1 MSEESTPTNDPPEL
15 EELEFDDEDVK
26 KKKSPSKIKF
36 YLLALFLIVFMIVI
50 WQGKFVNFWSSE
62 EPNEGPIY
70 LAVVGPMSGKSQVN
84 GEALVNGINLY
95 IDQINQLGGIDGK
108 PVKLL
113 TYDDQNKPELA
124 KKWALEIAKNSKVL
138 AVIGHYNS
146 STSLAAAPIYKKYG
160 IPAISGSA
168 TADEL
173 TRDNNWYFRTIFNNS
188 DQGAL
193 LANYVSKV
201 LNYEEANILYDEDAY
216 GSTLATAFAQ
226 NAKRIGLEIKHQWHF
241 NSEASLKTSLTNML
255 VTLSA
260 SPKKPG
266 ILFLATHS
274 TEAAKT
280 ITVLKQQ
287 LDNINV
293 PIIGADALSSPNFL
307 HKLKQNSQ
315 EQIQPGYY
323 SDGIYITAPLLF
335 DLADERA
342 QDFRY
347 AFLNKYQEEPMITSA
362 MYYDAAMVILDAI
375 RKMLEQEQ
383 ATTLMEKR
391 RQIKDGLW
399 QLAQLENAIEGV
411 TGSLYFDDN
420 GDVVKP
426 IPIGIYKNGRAIAAS
441 RQFQPMQSV
450 YNRKNLLQ
458 EVLDNK
464 IIEVNGRFM
473 SQAQV
478 VYVGLDFTDVS
489 ELDIQDSYF
498 MADFYLW
505 FRFKGDF
512 DDNNIELINLYEPT
526 KLPKK
531 ELISEWHSP
540 VEAGVTTRTY
550 RIITKFKVDL
560 DFHKYPLDRQ
570 VLPIYFRH
578 KTLTRNQLIYVVDI
592 QGMGLDKLN
601 SQTAIQ
607 QQANKFFSIG
617 GWSVDK
623 LSFFQKIQINDSTL
637 GITEFFGKQQ
647 RIEYSQ
653 FNAAITI
660 NRDILSF
667 ILKTLLPVIFLVM
680 LGYVAF
686 FIRAF
691 SNKLGIGTNLILA
704 TSLFHLQ
711 LVSNLPQIDYLVL
724 IEFFFYLVYI
734 LALFIIMIAL
744 LTHLYEEDESKKS
757 QILLNRLNLFGRIL
771 YPLILSSFVGVI
783 AYQNFHLLH

>member
-1 MSEESTPTNDPPEL
+1 MSEESMPTDEPPEL
-15 EELEFDDEDVK
+15 EELELDDEEVEE
-26 KKKSPSKIKF
+26 KKSPSKSKL

-50 WQGKFVNFWSSE
+50 WQGNFFSSE
-62 EPNEGPIY
+62 ESPEEPIY
-70 LAVVGPMSGKSQVN
+70 LAVVGPMSQIN
-84 GEALVNGINLY
+84 GEALLNGINLY
-95 IDQINQLGGIDGK
+95 LDKINQQGGIDGK

-124 KKWALEIAKNSKVL
+124 KKWALEIAKNSKAL

-146 STSLAAAPIYKKYG
+146 PASLAAAPIYKKYG

-168 TADEL
+168 TADEI
-173 TRDNNWYFRTIFNNS
+173 TRDNEWYFRTIFNNS
-188 DQGAL
+188 EQGAL

-201 LNYEEANILYDEDAY
+201 LNYEEANILFDEDAY
-216 GSTLATAFAQ
+216 GSTLAAAFAQ
-226 NAKRIGLEIKHQWHF
+226 NAKMIGLEIKHQWHF
-241 NSEASLKTSLTNML
+241 NSEAGLKNSLRNLM

-280 ITVLKQQ
+280 LTVLRQQ
-287 LDNINV
+287 LDDINV

-323 SDGIYITAPLLF
+323 SEGIYITAPLLF

-347 AFLNKYQEEPMITSA
+347 AFLKKYQEEPMITSA
-362 MYYDAAMVILDAI
+362 MYYDAAMVVLDAI
-375 RKMLEQEQ
+375 RKMQEQGQ
-383 ATTLMEKR
+383 ATTLKEKR
-391 RQIKDGLW
+391 REIKDGLW
-399 QLAQLENAIEGV
+399 QLAQVENAIEGV

-420 GDVVKP
+420 GDIVKP

-441 RQFQPMQSV
+441 RQFQPLQSV
-450 YNRKNLLQ
+450 HNRVHLLQ
-458 EVLDNK
+458 EVLDNQ

-498 MADFYLW
+498 TADFYLW

-512 DDNNIELINLYEPT
+512 DDNNIELINLFEPT

-550 RIITKFKVDL
+550 RVITKFKVDL
-560 DFHKYPLDRQ
+560 DFHKYPLDQQ

-578 KTLTRNQLIYVVDI
+578 KTLTRNKLIYVVDR
-592 QGMGLDKLN
+592 QGMGLDKLD
-601 SQTAIQ
+601 TAIQ

-617 GWSVDK
+617 GWSVNK
-623 LSFFQKIQINDSTL
+623 LSFFQKLQINDSTL

-667 ILKTLLPVIFLVM
+667 ILKTLLPVIFLVA

-686 FIRAF
+686 FLKDF

-711 LVSNLPQIDYLVL
+711 LVSNLPQINYLVL

-744 LTHLYEEDESKKS
+744 LTHIYEDDKS
-757 QILLNRLNLFGRIL
+757 QKNQILLNRLNLFGRII
-771 YPLILSSFVGVI
+771 YPLILTGFVGVI

>member
-1 MSEESTPTNDPPEL
+1 MSEESMPTDDQPEL
-15 EELEFDDEDVK
+15 EHPELDDEDVEE
-26 KKKSPSKIKF
+26 KKSPSKRKF

-50 WQGKFVNFWSSE
+50 WQGNFFSSE
-62 EPNEGPIY
+62 ESPEEPIY
-70 LAVVGPMSGKSQVN
+70 LAVVGPMSGKSKVN
-84 GEALVNGINLY
+84 GKALVNGINLY
-95 IDQINQLGGIDGK
+95 LDKINQQGGIDGK

-113 TYDDQNKPELA
+113 TFDDQNKPELA
-124 KKWALEIAKNSKVL
+124 KKLALEIAKNSKAL
-138 AVIGHYNS
+138 AVIGHYTS
-146 STSLAAAPIYKKYG
+146 SASLAAAPIYKKYG

-168 TADEL
+168 TADEI
-173 TRDNNWYFRTIFNNS
+173 TRDNEWYFRTIFNNS

-201 LNYEEANILYDEDAY
+201 LNYEEANILFDEDAY
-216 GSTLATAFAQ
+216 GSTVAAAFAQ

-241 NSEASLKTSLTNML
+241 NSEAGLKNSLRNLM

-280 ITVLKQQ
+280 ITVLRQQ
-287 LDNINV
+287 LDDINV

-307 HKLKQNSQ
+307 HKLKQNPQ

-323 SDGIYITAPLLF
+323 SDGIYLTAPLLF

-347 AFLNKYQEEPMITSA
+347 AFFKKYQEEPMITSA
-362 MYYDAAMVILDAI
+362 MYYDAAMVVLDAI
-375 RKMLEQEQ
+375 RKMLEQGQ
-383 ATTLMEKR
+383 ATTLTEKR

-399 QLAQLENAIEGV
+399 QLAQVENAIEGV
-411 TGSLYFDDN
+411 TGSLYFDDK

-441 RQFQPMQSV
+441 RQFQPLQSV
-450 YNRKNLLQ
+450 HNRGNLLQ
-458 EVLDNK
+458 EVLDNQ

-498 MADFYLW
+498 TADFYLW

-512 DDNNIELINLYEPT
+512 DDNNIELINLFEPT

-550 RIITKFKVDL
+550 RVITKFKVDL
-560 DFHKYPLDRQ
+560 DFHKYPLDQQ

-578 KTLTRNQLIYVVDI
+578 KTLTRNKLIYVVDR
-592 QGMGLDKLN
+592 QGMDLDKLE
-601 SQTAIQ
+601 TAIQ

-617 GWSVDK
+617 GWSVKK
-623 LSFFQKIQINDSTL
+623 LFFFQKIQINDSTL

-667 ILKTLLPVIFLVM
+667 ILKTLLPVIFLVA

-686 FIRAF
+686 FLKDF

-711 LVSNLPQIDYLVL
+711 LVSNLPQINYLVL

-744 LTHLYEEDESKKS
+744 LTHIYEDDKS
-757 QILLNRLNLFGRIL
+757 QKNQILLNRLNLFGRII
-771 YPLILSSFVGVI
+771 YPLILTGFVGVI
-783 AYQNFHLLH
+783 AYQNFHLLQ

>member
-1 MSEESTPTNDPPEL
+1 MSEESMPTDEPPEL
-15 EELEFDDEDVK
+15 EELELDDEEVEE
-26 KKKSPSKIKF
+26 KKSPSKSKL

-50 WQGKFVNFWSSE
+50 WQGNFFSSE
-62 EPNEGPIY
+62 ESPEEPIY
-70 LAVVGPMSGKSQVN
+70 LAVVGPMSQIN
-84 GEALVNGINLY
+84 GEALLNGINLY
-95 IDQINQLGGIDGK
+95 LDKIKQQGGIDGK

-124 KKWALEIAKNSKVL
+124 KKWALEIAKNSKAL

-146 STSLAAAPIYKKYG
+146 PASLAAAPIYKKYG

-168 TADEL
+168 TADEI
-173 TRDNNWYFRTIFNNS
+173 TRDNEWYFRTIFNNS
-188 DQGAL
+188 EQGAL

-201 LNYEEANILYDEDAY
+201 LNYEEANILFDEDAY
-216 GSTLATAFAQ
+216 GSTLAAAFAQ
-226 NAKRIGLEIKHQWHF
+226 NAKMIGLEIKHQWHF
-241 NSEASLKTSLTNML
+241 NSEAGLKNSLRNLM

-280 ITVLKQQ
+280 LTVLRQQ
-287 LDNINV
+287 LDDINV

-323 SDGIYITAPLLF
+323 SEGIYITAPLLF

-347 AFLNKYQEEPMITSA
+347 AFLKKYQEEPMITSA
-362 MYYDAAMVILDAI
+362 MYYDAAMVVLDAI
-375 RKMLEQEQ
+375 RKMQEQGQ
-383 ATTLMEKR
+383 ATTLKEKR
-391 RQIKDGLW
+391 REIKDGLW
-399 QLAQLENAIEGV
+399 QLAQVENAIEGV

-420 GDVVKP
+420 GDIVKP

-441 RQFQPMQSV
+441 RQFQPLQSV
-450 YNRKNLLQ
+450 HNRVHLLQ
-458 EVLDNK
+458 EVLDNQ

-498 MADFYLW
+498 TADFYLW

-512 DDNNIELINLYEPT
+512 DDNNIELINLFEPT

-550 RIITKFKVDL
+550 RVITKFKVDL
-560 DFHKYPLDRQ
+560 DFHKYPLDQQ

-578 KTLTRNQLIYVVDI
+578 KTLTRNKLIYVVDR
-592 QGMGLDKLN
+592 QGMGLDKLD
-601 SQTAIQ
+601 TAIQ

-617 GWSVDK
+617 GWSVNK
-623 LSFFQKIQINDSTL
+623 LSFFQKLQINDSTL

-667 ILKTLLPVIFLVM
+667 ILKTLLPVIFLVA

-686 FIRAF
+686 FLKDF

-711 LVSNLPQIDYLVL
+711 LVSNLPQINYLVL

-744 LTHLYEEDESKKS
+744 LTHIYEDDKS
-757 QILLNRLNLFGRIL
+757 QKNQILLNRLNLFGRII
-771 YPLILSSFVGVI
+771 YPLILTGFVGVI